1 MGKLKEKFKSFKN
14 NPDVALKEQVGYV
27 SGVFGN
33 CMGQDCVGTYTDQ
46 FLYDYMGLKS
56 SQIVAMK
63 SVTTGVN
70 IFVAPIVGAMLDGNR
85 SGKGNARTFM
95 RAAAIP
101 FTLSSVLLFLVP
113 SSSITFNFIWSFILF
128 LTFNIADTFFDVA
141 LSTLS
146 VRMTANA
153 KSRKNFY
160 TVAQIASTLGS
171 LLPGGLVPIIID
183 MMDGD
188 YNSEK
193 WAYFT
198 VALLFGILGLF
209 SMLVPCMTL
218 KERNLVLPPKDDK
231 KVRIDYKLILLNR
244 PLLLLCLSQCIDSVR
259 QVCYNALP
267 FFYKQTLGRLGMKT
281 YVEMGSSALSYGGL
295 FSVPFIGKKLS
306 SRDIVVLG
314 YLHTAI
320 CYILLL
326 ICGYKNLWIVGIL
339 IALGGLPNA
348 GMSAARRILLADSTD
363 YMEWKSYK
371 KYGVA
376 QRNEGM
382 VFAFSTMVS
391 RISSLWKD
399 LLVNGGLVLIGYQS
413 AQTIGGQ
420 IVEAVQTPET
430 LHGIFLLVAI
440 PGIIGNLVPAIVM
453 MFDNFTG
460 KRKEKIMAE
469 LEVIRAEAKA
479 KREEAQTVKE
489 SE

>member
-1 MGKLKEKFKSFKN
+1 MGKLKEKFQSFKN

-33 CMGQDCVGTYTDQ
+33 CMGQDSVGTYTDQ
-46 FLYDYMGLKS
+46 FMYDYMGLNS
-56 SQIVAMK
+56 GHIVAMK

-70 IFVAPIVGAMLDGNR
+70 IFIAPIVGILLDNNH
-85 SGKGNARTFM
+85 SGKGNARRFM
-95 RAAAIP
+95 MASAIP
-101 FTLSSVLLFLVP
+101 FTLSSILLFVVP
-113 SSSITFNFIWSFILF
+113 SASLTFNLLWSFILY

-146 VRMTANA
+146 VRMTPNA

-171 LLPGGLVPIIID
+171 MLPGGLVPIIID

-193 WAYFT
+193 WAFFT
-198 VALLFGILGLF
+198 VALLFGVLGLF

-218 KERNLVLPPKDDK
+218 KERNLVLPPKTEK
-231 KVRIDYKLILLNR
+231 KVKIDYKLILLNR
-244 PLLLLCLSQCIDSVR
+244 PLLLLSLSQCVDSIR
-259 QVCYNALP
+259 QVCYNSLP
-267 FFYKQTLGRLGMKT
+267 FFYKQTLNNYGMKT
-281 YVEMGSSALSYGGL
+281 FVEAGSATLSYGYL
-295 FSVPFIGKKLS
+295 LSIPFIGKKLS
-306 SRDIVVLG
+306 SRDIVVVS
-314 YLHTAI
+314 YLHTGI
-320 CYILLL
+320 CYLLL
-326 ICGYKNLWIVGIL
+326 ALFGYKNLWIVGIL

-348 GMSAARRILLADSTD
+348 GMNAARRVLLADSTD

-382 VFAFSTMVS
+382 VFAFNTMVS
-391 RISSLWKD
+391 RISALWKE
-399 LLVNGGLVLIGYQS
+399 LLVNGGLALIGYQS
-413 AQTIGGQ
+413 AQMVNGEM
-420 IVEAVQTPET
+420 VEAVQTPET

-440 PGIIGNLVPAIVM
+440 PGIIGNLLPALIM
-453 MFDNFTG
+453 SFDNFTG

-469 LEVIRAEAKA
+469 LEEIRAESKA
-479 KREEAQTVKE
+479 QLEETQTV
-489 SE
+489 

>member
-1 MGKLKEKFKSFKN
+1 MGKLKEKFQSFKN

-33 CMGQDCVGTYTDQ
+33 CMGQDSVGTYTDQ
-46 FLYDYMGLKS
+46 FMYDYMGLNS
-56 SQIVAMK
+56 GHIVAMK

-70 IFVAPIVGAMLDGNR
+70 ILIAPIVGILLDNNR
-85 SGKGNARTFM
+85 SGKGNARRFM
-95 RAAAIP
+95 MASAIP
-101 FTLSSVLLFLVP
+101 FTLSSILLFVVP
-113 SSSITFNFIWSFILF
+113 SASLTFNLLWSFILY

-146 VRMTANA
+146 VRMTSNA

-171 LLPGGLVPIIID
+171 MLPGGLVPIIID

-193 WAYFT
+193 WAFFT
-198 VALLFGILGLF
+198 VALLFGVLGLF

-218 KERNLVLPPKDDK
+218 KERNLVLPPKTEK
-231 KVRIDYKLILLNR
+231 KVKIDYKLILLNR
-244 PLLLLCLSQCIDSVR
+244 PLLLLSLSQCVDSIR
-259 QVCYNALP
+259 QVCYNSLP
-267 FFYKQTLGRLGMKT
+267 FFYKQTLNNYGMKT
-281 YVEMGSSALSYGGL
+281 FVEAGSATLSYGYL
-295 FSVPFIGKKLS
+295 LSIPFIGKKLS
-306 SRDIVVLG
+306 SRDIVVVS
-314 YLHTAI
+314 YLHTGI
-320 CYILLL
+320 CYLLL
-326 ICGYKNLWIVGIL
+326 ALFGYKNLWIVGIL

-348 GMSAARRILLADSTD
+348 GMNAARRVLLADSTD

-382 VFAFSTMVS
+382 VFAFNTMVS
-391 RISSLWKD
+391 RISALWKE
-399 LLVNGGLVLIGYQS
+399 LLVNGGLALIGYQS
-413 AQTIGGQ
+413 AQMVNGEM
-420 IVEAVQTPET
+420 VEAVQTPET

-440 PGIIGNLVPAIVM
+440 PGIIGNLLPALIM
-453 MFDNFTG
+453 SFDNFTG

-469 LEVIRAEAKA
+469 LEEIRAESKA
-479 KREEAQTVKE
+479 QLEETQTV
-489 SE
+489 

>member
-1 MGKLKEKFKSFKN
+1 MGKLKEKFQSFKN

-33 CMGQDCVGTYTDQ
+33 CMGQDSVGTYTDQ
-46 FLYDYMGLKS
+46 FMYDYMGLNS
-56 SQIVAMK
+56 GHIVAMK

-70 IFVAPIVGAMLDGNR
+70 ILIAPIVGILLDNNR
-85 SGKGNARTFM
+85 SGKGNARRFM
-95 RAAAIP
+95 MASAIP
-101 FTLSSVLLFLVP
+101 FTLSSILLFVVP
-113 SSSITFNFIWSFILF
+113 SASLTFNLLWSFILY

-146 VRMTANA
+146 VRMTPNA

-171 LLPGGLVPIIID
+171 MLPGGLVPIIID

-193 WAYFT
+193 WAFFS
-198 VALLFGILGLF
+198 VALLFGVLGLF

-218 KERNLVLPPKDDK
+218 KERNLVLPPKTEK
-231 KVRIDYKLILLNR
+231 KVKIDYKLILLNR
-244 PLLLLCLSQCIDSVR
+244 PLLLLSLSQCVDSIR
-259 QVCYNALP
+259 QVCYNSLP
-267 FFYKQTLGRLGMKT
+267 FFYKQTLNNYGMKT
-281 YVEMGSSALSYGGL
+281 FVEAGSATLSYGYL
-295 FSVPFIGKKLS
+295 LSIPFIGKKLS
-306 SRDIVVLG
+306 SRDIVVVS
-314 YLHTAI
+314 YLHTGI
-320 CYILLL
+320 CYLLL
-326 ICGYKNLWIVGIL
+326 ALFGYKNLWIVGIL

-348 GMSAARRILLADSTD
+348 GMNAARRVLLADSTD

-382 VFAFSTMVS
+382 VFAFNTMVS
-391 RISSLWKD
+391 RISALWKE
-399 LLVNGGLVLIGYQS
+399 LLVNGGLALIGYQS
-413 AQTIGGQ
+413 AQMVNGEM
-420 IVEAVQTPET
+420 VEAVQTPET

-440 PGIIGNLVPAIVM
+440 PGIIGNLLPALIM
-453 MFDNFTG
+453 SFDNFTG

-469 LEVIRAEAKA
+469 LEEIRAESKA
-479 KREEAQTVKE
+479 QLEETQTV
-489 SE
+489 